1 MLRILHI
8 ARYRNKMLER
18 KVEFMSQD
26 ADFLF
31 FLVRPKQYEDAY
43 GSLTLHS
50 TTTKTDNILHL
61 SLIGKH
67 IDPHR
72 VLYGSL
78 SFSMKS
84 FKPDIIHAEDEP
96 DSLAALQVL
105 SARRLFAPKAKLILH
120 TWQNINRKKRP
131 LVQWVTNRALQG
143 SDAILCSNV
152 EGVEVLHEMGF
163 NGLTDIIPPEGVDIE
178 WFKPSGQKQKKNGFT
193 LLYAGRFV
201 EEKGLDI
208 LLEALSLTRN
218 QASLVLVGDGP
229 LKDTLKEQANRLKIK
244 EQVQFLPPVEQDS
257 MPSLY
262 AQADTLVLPSR
273 GTPVWKEQYGRVLL
287 EAMACKVP
295 VIGSDSGAIPE
306 VIGDAGLIFKE
317 NDAGSL
323 AQCIQNLMENPTL
336 QKDLAERG
344 YKRVTSFY
352 SQKEIAR
359 RTNDFY
365 RKIMDS
371 KHLE

>member
-1 MLRILHI
+1 
-8 ARYRNKMLER
+8 
-18 KVEFMSQD
+18 
-26 ADFLF
+26 
-31 FLVRPKQYEDAY
+31 
-43 GSLTLHS
+43 
-50 TTTKTDNILHL
+50 
-61 SLIGKH
+61 
-67 IDPHR
+67 
-72 VLYGSL
+72 
-78 SFSMKS
+78 
-84 FKPDIIHAEDEP
+84 
-96 DSLAALQVL
+96 
-105 SARRLFAPKAKLILH
+105 LFAPKAKLILH

-131 LVQWVTNRALQG
+131 LVQWITNKALQG

-152 EGVEVLHEMGF
+152 EGVGVLSEMGF

-178 WFKPSGQKQKKNGFT
+178 WFKPSGQKQQKNGFT

-218 QASLVLVGDGP
+218 QASLVLVGGGP
-229 LKDTLKEQANRLKIK
+229 LKNTLKAQANRLKIK
-244 EQVQFLPPVEQDS
+244 EQVQFFPPVEQDS

-262 AQADTLVLPSR
+262 AQADALVLPSR

-306 VIGDAGLIFKE
+306 VIGAAGLIFKE

-336 QKDLAERG
+336 QKDLAELG

>member
-1 MLRILHI
+1 
-8 ARYRNKMLER
+8 MLER

-31 FLVRPKQYEDAY
+31 FIVRPKQYEDAY
-43 GSLTLHS
+43 GSLTLQS

-105 SARRLFAPKAKLILH
+105 AARRLFAPKAKLILH

-131 LVQWVTNRALQG
+131 LVQWITNTALQG
-143 SDAILCSNV
+143 SDAILCSNA
-152 EGVEVLHEMGF
+152 EGVSVLRDMGF
-163 NGLTDIIPPEGVDIE
+163 NGPTDIVPPEGIDIE
-178 WFKPSGQKQKKNGFT
+178 WFKPVEPKQPNKRFT
-193 LLYAGRFV
+193 FLYAGRFV
-201 EEKGLDI
+201 EEKGLDT
-208 LLEALSLTRN
+208 LLKAMSLTRN
-218 QASLVLVGDGP
+218 EASLVLVGDGP
-229 LKDTLKEQANRLKIK
+229 LKNTLKEQANQIKIK
-244 EQVQFLPPVEQDS
+244 EQVQFLPPVQQDR
-257 MPSLY
+257 MPDLY
-262 AQADTLVLPSR
+262 AQADALVLPSR

-317 NDAGSL
+317 NDANSL
-323 AQCIQNLMENPTL
+323 AQCLQYLMETPTL

-359 RTNDFY
+359 RTNEFY
-365 RKIMDS
+365 RKVMDS
-371 KHLE
+371 KHLK

>member
-8 ARYRNKMLER
+8 ARYRNRMMER

-26 ADFLF
+26 TDFLF
-31 FLVRPKQYEDAY
+31 FLVRPKQYKDAY
-43 GSLTLHS
+43 GSLILQS
-50 TTTKTDNILHL
+50 TATKTNNILHL

-78 SFSMKS
+78 SFSMIS

-131 LVQWVTNRALQG
+131 LVKWITNTALQS
-143 SDAILCSNV
+143 SDGILCSNA
-152 EGVEVLHEMGF
+152 EGVKVLCEMGF
-163 NGLTDIIPPEGVDIE
+163 NGLTDVVPPEGVDIE
-178 WFKPSGQKQKKNGFT
+178 WFKPSGQKQHKNRFT
-193 LLYAGRFV
+193 LLYAGRLV
-201 EEKGLDI
+201 EEKGLDT

-218 QASLVLVGDGP
+218 EASLVLVGDGP

-244 EQVQFLPPVEQDS
+244 EQVQFLPPVQQDS
-257 MPSLY
+257 MPNLY
-262 AQADTLVLPSR
+262 AQTDGLVLPSR

-306 VIGDAGLIFKE
+306 VIGAAGLIFKE
-317 NDAGSL
+317 NDARAL

-359 RTNDFY
+359 RTNEFY
-365 RKIMDS
+365 RKVMDS
-371 KHLE
+371 KHLK